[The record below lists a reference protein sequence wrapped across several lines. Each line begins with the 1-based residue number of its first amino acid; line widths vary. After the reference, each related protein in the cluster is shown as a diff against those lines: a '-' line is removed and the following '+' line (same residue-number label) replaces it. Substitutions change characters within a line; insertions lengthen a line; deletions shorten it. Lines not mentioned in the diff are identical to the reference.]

1 MLQQKGTAANG
12 QGRNSLLQGN
22 SVISQEVLDYAIAEL
37 NRRNIVLSDGEVRLL
52 VGGCILSRGE
62 MEFAIREGELIVE
75 RRLFKHGNHAPAS
88 LTKQSELLDRSQR
101 AIRKKL

>member
-1 MLQQKGTAANG
+1 MP
-12 QGRNSLLQGN
+12 
-22 SVISQEVLDYAIAEL
+22 DHAIAEL
-37 NRRNIVLSDGEVRLL
+37 NRRNIILSDGEVRLL

-75 RRLFKHGNHAPAS
+75 RRLFKHANHAPAS
-88 LTKQSELLDRSQR
+88 LTKQSELLDRCQR